1 MERDIFKIRTS
12 FVAYS
17 VERDFKIRI
26 VLDTPLSPRSS
37 GVGNKNFGGQIRV
50 AGTYIRGC
58 RVFLMRTKVFRR
70 ISLAPSPGALTVGAD
85 TPMNVIVIG

>member
-26 VLDTPLSPRSS
+26 VLDTPLAPVRLEFEIRIR
-37 GVGNKNFGGQIRV
+37 GQIWVAGIFGGC
-50 AGTYIRGC
+50 RG
-58 RVFLMRTKVFRR
+58 V
-70 ISLAPSPGALTVGAD
+70 P
-85 TPMNVIVIG
+85 